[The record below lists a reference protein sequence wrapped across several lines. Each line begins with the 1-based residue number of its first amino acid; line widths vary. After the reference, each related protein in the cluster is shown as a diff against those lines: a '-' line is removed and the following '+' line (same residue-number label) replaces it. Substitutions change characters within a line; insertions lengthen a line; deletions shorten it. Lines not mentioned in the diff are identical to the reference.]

1 VTTATE
7 QQASWAPLAPR
18 ERRVVGVLA
27 EKAKTTPDYYPMTLA
42 ALLSG
47 CNQKSNRDPV
57 TEYDEDDV
65 EEALQALR
73 KKGAVILVDAGGRA
87 LRWKHQLYDWLKV
100 TKSEMAVL
108 IEHDWLKVTKSEMA
122 VLIELLLRGPQ
133 TEGDLRARAS
143 RMEPLP
149 DLAALQTILQA
160 LSARGLVH
168 YLSPPG
174 QKRGVFVTHGLY
186 PVDELEKVRLAFA
199 SRQPSDDD
207 MPAALSAARADLSA
221 TASAPGWVSE
231 VGALRDEHRALRA
244 ENAALRAELEGLRA
258 ALDSLATE
266 VRDLKT
272 ALGA

>member
-1 VTTATE
+1 L
-7 QQASWAPLAPR
+7 SPR
-18 ERRVVGVLA
+18 ERRVAGVLA

-42 ALLSG
+42 ALVAG

-57 TEYDEDDV
+57 TDYDEDDV
-65 EEALQALR
+65 EEALQSLR
-73 KKGAVILVDAGGRA
+73 KKGAAILVDAGGRA

-100 TKSEMAVL
+100 S
-108 IEHDWLKVTKSEMA
+108 KSEMA

-149 DLAALQTILQA
+149 DLAGLQTILQA

-174 QKRGVFVTHGLY
+174 QKRGVFVTHGVY
-186 PVDELEKVRLAFA
+186 PADELEKVRQAFA
-199 SRQPSDDD
+199 SRQPSDEE
-207 MPAALSAARADLSA
+207 MPAALSSTRADLSA
-221 TASAPGWVSE
+221 AASAPGWVSE
-231 VGALRDEHRALRA
+231 IGALRA
-244 ENAALRAELEGLRA
+244 EHAVLRAEVERLRGVLDTLA
-258 ALDSLATE
+258 AE
-266 VRDLKT
+266 VRELKT